1 MLKYET
7 SNSDIFNPTSNSNPR
22 REGNGNNTGTEAGI
36 GWNWIS
42 RSFDKSSG
50 NVVENRWY
58 DRGNKLFNCIG
69 KLQRQKGENRYFM
82 AVVRGTIRNHE
93 DSRLIEDEWIRK
105 IFRYW
110 KLWNCEK
117 KLNFMHREIRRIVCF
132 KKIIHIL
139 IFYRHLESCEW
150 I

>member
-1 MLKYET
+1 MLKYEI
-7 SNSDIFNPTSNSNPR
+7 SNSDIFNPTSNSKPR
-22 REGNGNNTGTEAGI
+22 HEGNGNNTGTEAGI

-82 AVVRGTIRNHE
+82 AVVRGTIRKSWGFAFDRRRMDKE
-93 DSRLIEDEWIRK
+93 DFSILK
-105 IFRYW
+105 AV
-110 KLWNCEK
+110 KLWKRIKFYASWNIKNC
-117 KLNFMHREIRRIVCF
+117 LFQ
-132 KKIIHIL
+132 KIIHIL